1 MRLIELADFL
11 GEFNLEH
18 PDYCLRGVVKS
29 ASQISIELDGLI
41 IVKPTALVHIQ
52 ELGFARIRER
62 AETLIR
68 HLDQHMAGGL

>member
-29 ASQISIELDGLI
+29 ASQISIDLDGLV
-41 IVKPTALVHIQ
+41 IVKTTTLEKIE